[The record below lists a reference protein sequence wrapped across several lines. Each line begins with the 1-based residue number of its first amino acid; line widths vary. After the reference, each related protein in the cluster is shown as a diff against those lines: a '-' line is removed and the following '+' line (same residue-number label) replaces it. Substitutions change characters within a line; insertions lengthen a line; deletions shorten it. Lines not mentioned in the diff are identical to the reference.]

1 MSRPFARMIPRAAL
15 AACALAVLAGC
26 ASGVDEVEQWVKQEK
41 AKKGQ
46 ALQPPPVIKT
56 FETFEYTLRA
66 PEDRD
71 PFNVPLDKSEEEE
84 KTAGPRPDKNR
95 TPEPLEAFPLD
106 GLKMVGT
113 LGSAAAPEGLLK
125 DPEGVIRRVKPGDY
139 VGQNYG
145 RITAINES
153 QIELVELVANDT
165 GGWAE
170 RHTSIALADA
180 NKK

>member
-1 MSRPFARMIPRAAL
+1 MSRAVTRMFAKASLVAVFLAAL
-15 AACALAVLAGC
+15 AGC
-26 ASGVDEVEQWVKQEK
+26 TSGVDEVEQWVRQEK

-46 ALQPPPVIKT
+46 PLQPPPVIKT
-56 FETFEYTLRA
+56 FESFEYTLRA

-71 PFNVPLDKSEEEE
+71 PFNVPMDKVEEEE

-113 LGSAAAPEGLLK
+113 LGSPAAPEGLLK

-170 RHTSIALADA
+170 RHATIALADA

>member
-1 MSRPFARMIPRAAL
+1 MSRPVATMAKASL
-15 AACALAVLAGC
+15 AGLLLVTLAGC
-26 ASGVDEVEQWVKQEK
+26 TSGVSEVEKWVAVEK

-46 ALQPPPVIKT
+46 PLQPPPVIKT
-56 FETFEYTLRA
+56 FESFEYTLRA
-66 PEDRD
+66 PDDRD
-71 PFNVPLDKSEEEE
+71 PFNVPMDKTEEEE

-170 RHTSIALADA
+170 RQTTIALADA